1 MAALAGSVPIWLT
14 PLRPPFKPMVDSEAA
29 PEEAPQ
35 NKRIVYGR
43 RQGHKLHPRQ
53 QKLVDEVLPRLQP
66 DLDAANCP
74 QGWFQTPKTHYA
86 LEVGFGGGEHV
97 AARAKAAP
105 DTGFIACEPFI
116 NGVAKL
122 LIEVSENGF
131 ENLCIHND
139 DARDVM
145 AALPDACLDQAYL
158 LYPDPWP
165 KKRHNKRR
173 FISAENLAQLFRILK
188 PGAGFLVAS
197 DIADYLDWT
206 LIHMRAHGGFAWQA
220 QTASDWQSAP
230 VGWPGTRYEAKAIR
244 EGREPGYLQF
254 IRRDVRQ
261 AGAL

>member
-1 MAALAGSVPIWLT
+1 MPE
-14 PLRPPFKPMVDSEAA
+14 PKHSE
-29 PEEAPQ
+29 
-35 NKRIVYGR
+35 NKRILYGR

-53 QKLVDEVLPRLQP
+53 QKLVDELLPDLQP
-66 DLDAANCP
+66 DLSAGDGP
-74 QGWFQTPKTHYA
+74 ESWFQTAKAHYA

-97 AARAKAAP
+97 AARAKPAA

-122 LIEVSENGF
+122 LIEVAENGL
-131 ENLCIHND
+131 ENICIHND

-173 FISAENLAQLFRILK
+173 FINADNLDQLFRILK

-197 DIADYLDWT
+197 DIADYLNWT
-206 LIHMRAHGGFAWQA
+206 LIHMRAHGGFDWQA
-220 QTASDWQSAP
+220 ETAADWQDAP
-230 VGWPGTRYEAKAIR
+230 EGWPGTRYEAKAIR
-244 EGREPGYLQF
+244 EGRVPGYLRF
-254 IRRDVRQ
+254 TRRPARQ
-261 AGAL
+261 TGKL

>member
-1 MAALAGSVPIWLT
+1 MAALAGNAPIWLM
-14 PLRPPFKPMVDSEAA
+14 PLRPPCKPMAARGAEAA
-29 PEEAPQ
+29 PH
-35 NKRIVYGR
+35 NKRILYGR

-53 QKLVDEVLPRLQP
+53 QKLVDTLLPDIRP
-66 DLDAANCP
+66 DLTAQGGPAA
-74 QGWFQTPKTHYA
+74 WFQSAKAHYA

-122 LIEVSENGF
+122 LIEVDENGLD
-131 ENLCIHND
+131 NVCIHND

-173 FISAENLAQLFRILK
+173 FVQADNLDQLFRILK

-206 LIHMRAHGGFAWQA
+206 LIHIRAHGGFDWQA
-220 QTASDWQSAP
+220 KTAADWLDAP
-230 VGWPGTRYEAKAIR
+230 DGWPGTRYEAKALR
-244 EGREPGYLQF
+244 EGRVPGYLRF
-254 IRRDVRQ
+254 TRRTERR